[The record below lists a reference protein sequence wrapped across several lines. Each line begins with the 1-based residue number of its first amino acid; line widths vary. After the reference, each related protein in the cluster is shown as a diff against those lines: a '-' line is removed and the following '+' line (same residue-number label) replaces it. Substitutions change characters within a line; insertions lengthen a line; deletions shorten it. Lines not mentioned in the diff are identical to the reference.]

1 MTPTRAFDRRVLVT
15 NAARTLVA
23 LSVPLLLLVHVSC
36 GDRPVAAPHDAG
48 AVDRG
53 PQPAPPP
60 IPAPDMTPKPAPKP
74 DLSPPPAPDMSLP
87 PKPDLAPPVPVD
99 AAPLPPGCKL
109 HTQGMPSSCKSQGTW
124 TTYATAACQQMGLP
138 VVLSLTF
145 LNPCGPSQ
153 FSGVSA
159 TCCPASG
166 GP

>member
-1 MTPTRAFDRRVLVT
+1 MTQTRAFDRPVSVKSV
-15 NAARTLVA
+15 ARTLVA
-23 LSVPLLLLVHVSC
+23 LAVPLLLLVHVSC
-36 GDRPVAAPHDAG
+36 GDRPVAAPRDAG

-53 PQPAPPP
+53 PQPAPK
-60 IPAPDMTPKPAPKP
+60 A
-74 DLSPPPAPDMSLP
+74 DLSPPPAPDVALP

-109 HTQGMPSSCKSQGTW
+109 HTQGMTSSCKPSGTW

-138 VVLSLTF
+138 VVLNLTF